1 MTIQV
6 DALMFYVFLSI
17 SAVVLYF
24 TIKLFLYPGKDVDEL
39 REKQKE
45 LYMIMQECNQ
55 RYEEL
60 KARVH
65 SLEEVFG
72 SKDLL

>member
-1 MTIQV
+1 MDELI
-6 DALMFYVFLSI
+6 FYVFLSI
-17 SAVVLYF
+17 LTVVMYF

-39 REKQKE
+39 RAKQKE

-60 KARVH
+60 KARVNA
-65 SLEEVFG
+65 LEVKIGNENEN
-72 SKDLL
+72 

>member
-1 MTIQV
+1 MDELI
-6 DALMFYVFLSI
+6 FYVFLSI
-17 SAVVLYF
+17 LTVVLYF

-45 LYMIMQECNQ
+45 LYMIMQESNQ

-60 KARVH
+60 KARVYT
-65 SLEEVFG
+65 LEEAIG
-72 SKDLL
+72 NKDVL